1 MRHMGNGLHE
11 HSCPGLCQH
20 LGGLPGC
27 TARASSFLLQEWP
40 CGGCGRNTARRLTEV
55 VGTHCHHHT
64 LGLLFLRPLAV
75 GVTDHVQ
82 ERLFPFL
89 YTCVSTGKLL
99 SLRLCRTTLSDGL
112 ARGHHPILLN
122 GWDPKKLVD
131 FTGLL
136 IDLALSKWAP

>member
-1 MRHMGNGLHE
+1 MASTSTLVLGFANTWE
-11 HSCPGLCQH
+11 ACQV
-20 LGGLPGC
+20 
-27 TARASSFLLQEWP
+27 
-40 CGGCGRNTARRLTEV
+40 ARRERRLSCCKNGPVADAGETQR
-55 VGTHCHHHT
+55 TDSRRWWARTATTT

-112 ARGHHPILLN
+112 ARGHYPILLN

-136 IDLALSKWAP
+136 MDLALSKWAP

>member
-1 MRHMGNGLHE
+1 MASTSTLVLGFANTWE
-11 HSCPGLCQH
+11 ACQV
-20 LGGLPGC
+20 
-27 TARASSFLLQEWP
+27 
-40 CGGCGRNTARRLTEV
+40 ARRECCLSCCKNGPVADAGETQRADSQRWWAR
-55 VGTHCHHHT
+55 TATTT
-64 LGLLFLRPLAV
+64 LGLLFLQPLAV

-89 YTCVSTGKLL
+89 YTSVSTGKLL
-99 SLRLCRTTLSDGL
+99 SLCLRRTTLSDGL

-136 IDLALSKWAP
+136 MDLALSKWAP